1 MKTIFVVEI
10 SQGDYEDRS
19 ERFLIFSTLE
29 KVYEWKESYKT
40 PYEAFSYLGE
50 ERGIIKEISIDDNEL
65 LSISD
70 RFTIPVEEPSQEEL
84 DELNDFIQSMYW

>member
-10 SQGDYEDRS
+10 NQGKYEDRDK
-19 ERFLIFSTLE
+19 RVLIFSSLE
-29 KVYEWKESYKT
+29 KVQEWKESYKT
-40 PYEAFSYLGE
+40 PHEAFSYLGE
-50 ERGIIKEISIDDNEL
+50 EWGIIKEISIDDNEL

-70 RFTIPVEEPSQEEL
+70 SFEIPVEEPSQEEL